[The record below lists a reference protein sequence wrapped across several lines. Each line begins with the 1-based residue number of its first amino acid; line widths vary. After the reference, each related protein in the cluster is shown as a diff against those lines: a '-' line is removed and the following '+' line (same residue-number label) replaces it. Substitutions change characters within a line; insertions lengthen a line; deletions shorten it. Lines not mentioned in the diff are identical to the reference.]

1 MRQNWLG
8 QTEANEAN
16 IDLEDDLVGEADL
29 ASNAEFTGEAEPK
42 LVRPI
47 WQVGGEA

>member
-1 MRQNWLG
+1 M
-8 QTEANEAN
+8 ANL
-16 IDLEDDLVGEADL
+16 DLEGDLVGEADL
-29 ASNAEFTGEAEPK
+29 AGNAEFTGEAKPK

>member
-1 MRQNWLG
+1 M
-8 QTEANEAN
+8 ANL
-16 IDLEDDLVGEADL
+16 DLEGDLVGEADL
-29 ASNAEFTGEAEPK
+29 AGNAEFTGEAEPK